1 MPIFQ
6 FVSIKPWLV
15 RSVTTFSVSCF
26 CRTAI
31 ENRKWSDIISP
42 RPFGSQA
49 LHCTRQLD
57 QRKRA
62 THPART
68 GLELVN
74 LLLTT
79 ALFYFYAKCI
89 RMRKHSRKRAE
100 GNQAQESS
108 LQVPEAGDPETPF
121 SWVLSGY
128 LDRYLPS
135 EDTHMINIPLKRCSV
150 LLTIREILS
159 IRYVW

>member
-6 FVSIKPWLV
+6 FVSLKPWLV
-15 RSVTTFSVSCF
+15 RSVTTFSVSRC

-42 RPFGSQA
+42 RPSGSQA
-49 LHCTRQLD
+49 LHCTWQLD
-57 QRKRA
+57 EGKRA

-68 GLELVN
+68 GLEVVN

-79 ALFYFYAKCI
+79 ALFYFHAKCV
-89 RMRKHSRKRAE
+89 RMGKHGRNRAE
-100 GNQAQESS
+100 RNQAQESV

-121 SWVLSGY
+121 SWVLSRY
-128 LDRYLPS
+128 LDRYLPR
-135 EDTHMINIPLKRCSV
+135 EDTHMINIPLKRCSM
-150 LLTIREILS
+150 LLTIRGILS